1 MHVVSYF
8 GFTAAWVL
16 RRRPRAPRHHR
27 NLPTDG
33 AQPLQPQQHGATEED
48 LHPIVAEAIPESSR
62 FTDWGTRCHGMVA
75 GFTHVQ
81 SINFEFWSGR
91 ILDPL

>member
-1 MHVVSYF
+1 MVHVVSYF
-8 GFTAAWVL
+8 GFTAGGSSDYV
-16 RRRPRAPRHHR
+16 RERHVTTAI
-27 NLPTDG
+27 PTDA

-48 LHPIVAEAIPESSR
+48 LHPIVAEAIPKSC

-91 ILDPL
+91 ILDLL